1 MTLWQEKVAVVTG
14 ASRGIGRAIA
24 LTLGQAGAR
33 VAVTCMQQR
42 EAAEEVAA
50 AVRQAGSDS
59 RVYQFDV
66 ADFEAT
72 AQAFDQIVTDLGRLD
87 VLVCNAGIRKDQLLV
102 RMKPEEWNAVLQTN
116 LAGTFHSA
124 RAAARTMIR
133 QRWGRIIGISSVA
146 GLVGNAGQANYA
158 ASKAGIIGF
167 IKALAKELA
176 SRQITVNAVAPGLIE
191 TDMTQSLTETQR
203 QALLQQIPSG
213 KLGTPEDVAACV
225 LFLASEEARYITGEV
240 ISVSGGLTM

>member
-33 VAVTCMQQR
+33 VAVTCTQQR

>member
-33 VAVTCMQQR
+33 VAVTCTQQR

-72 AQAFDQIVTDLGRLD
+72 AQAFDQIVADLGRLD

-146 GLVGNAGQANYA
+146 GLVGNAGQSNYA

-176 SRQITVNAVAPGLIE
+176 PRQITVNAVAPGLIE

-203 QALLQQIPSG
+203 QALLQQIPSR

>member
-1 MTLWQEKVAVVTG
+1 
-14 ASRGIGRAIA
+14 
-24 LTLGQAGAR
+24 
-33 VAVTCMQQR
+33 
-42 EAAEEVAA
+42 
-50 AVRQAGSDS
+50 
-59 RVYQFDV
+59 
-66 ADFEAT
+66 
-72 AQAFDQIVTDLGRLD
+72 LGRLD

-176 SRQITVNAVAPGLIE
+176 PRQITVNAVAPGLIE

>member
-158 ASKAGIIGF
+158 ASKAGMIGF

-176 SRQITVNAVAPGLIE
+176 PRQITVNAVAPGLIE

>member
-33 VAVTCMQQR
+33 VAVTCTQQR

-72 AQAFDQIVTDLGRLD
+72 AQAFDQIVTELGRLD

-176 SRQITVNAVAPGLIE
+176 PRQITVNAVAPGLIE

-203 QALLQQIPSG
+203 QALVQQIPSG

>member
-33 VAVTCMQQR
+33 VAVTCTQQR

-176 SRQITVNAVAPGLIE
+176 PRQITVNAVAPGLIE
-191 TDMTQSLTETQR
+191 TDMTRSLTETQR

>member
-33 VAVTCMQQR
+33 VAVTCTQQR
-42 EAAEEVAA
+42 DAAEEVAA

-72 AQAFDQIVTDLGRLD
+72 AQAFDQMVTDLGRLD

-133 QRWGRIIGISSVA
+133 QRWGRIIGISSVT

-158 ASKAGIIGF
+158 ASKAGMIGF

-213 KLGTPEDVAACV
+213 QLGTPEDVAACV

>member
-33 VAVTCMQQR
+33 VAVTCAQQR

-176 SRQITVNAVAPGLIE
+176 PRQITVNAVAPGLIE
-191 TDMTQSLTETQR
+191 TDMTRSLTETQR

>member
-33 VAVTCMQQR
+33 VAVTCTRQR
-42 EAAEEVAA
+42 DAAEEVAA

-87 VLVCNAGIRKDQLLV
+87 VLVCNAGIRRDQLLV

-176 SRQITVNAVAPGLIE
+176 PRQITVNAVAPGLIE
-191 TDMTQSLTETQR
+191 TDMTQSLTKTQR

>member
-33 VAVTCMQQR
+33 VAVTCTQQR
-42 EAAEEVAA
+42 DAAEEVAA

-72 AQAFDQIVTDLGRLD
+72 AQAFDQMVTDLGRLD

-133 QRWGRIIGISSVA
+133 QRWGRIIGISSVT

-158 ASKAGIIGF
+158 ASKAGMIGF

>member
-1 MTLWQEKVAVVTG
+1 MTRWQDKVSVVTG

-24 LTLGQAGAR
+24 LALGQAGSR
-33 VAVTCMQQR
+33 VAVTCTQQR
-42 EAAEEVAA
+42 DAAEEVAA
-50 AVRQAGSDS
+50 ALRQAGSDS

-66 ADFEAT
+66 ANFEAT

-116 LAGTFHSA
+116 LTGTFHSA

-158 ASKAGIIGF
+158 ASKAGMIGF

-191 TDMTQSLTETQR
+191 TDMTRSLTETQR
-203 QALLQQIPSG
+203 QSLVQQIPSG

>member
-1 MTLWQEKVAVVTG
+1 
-14 ASRGIGRAIA
+14 
-24 LTLGQAGAR
+24 LGQAGAR

-42 EAAEEVAA
+42 DAAEEVAA

-72 AQAFDQIVTDLGRLD
+72 AQAFDQIITELGRLD

-176 SRQITVNAVAPGLIE
+176 PRQITVNAVAPGLIE

-203 QALLQQIPSG
+203 RALLQQIPSG

>member
-1 MTLWQEKVAVVTG
+1 
-14 ASRGIGRAIA
+14 

-33 VAVTCMQQR
+33 VAVTCTQQR

-50 AVRQAGSDS
+50 TVRQAGSDS

-176 SRQITVNAVAPGLIE
+176 PRQITVNAVAPGLIE

>member
-1 MTLWQEKVAVVTG
+1 MTLWPEKVAVVTG

-24 LTLGQAGAR
+24 LALGQAGAR
-33 VAVTCMQQR
+33 VAVTCTQQR
-42 EAAEEVAA
+42 DAAEEVAA

-59 RVYQFDV
+59 QVYQFDV

-87 VLVCNAGIRKDQLLV
+87 VLVCNAGIRRDQLLV

-158 ASKAGIIGF
+158 ASKAGMIGF

-176 SRQITVNAVAPGLIE
+176 PRQITVNAVAPGLIE
-191 TDMTQSLTETQR
+191 TDMTRSLTETQR
-203 QALLQQIPSG
+203 QSLVQQIPSG

>member
-24 LTLGQAGAR
+24 LALGQAGAR
-33 VAVTCMQQR
+33 VAVTCTQQR
-42 EAAEEVAA
+42 DAAEEVAA

-72 AQAFDQIVTDLGRLD
+72 AQAFDQMVTDLGRLD

-116 LAGTFHSA
+116 LAGTFHCA

-158 ASKAGIIGF
+158 ASKAGMIGF
-167 IKALAKELA
+167 VKSLAKELA
-176 SRQITVNAVAPGLIE
+176 PRQITVNAIAPGLIE

-213 KLGTPEDVAACV
+213 ELGTPEDVAACV

>member
-33 VAVTCMQQR
+33 VAVTCTQQR

-72 AQAFDQIVTDLGRLD
+72 AQAFDQIVADLGRLD

-176 SRQITVNAVAPGLIE
+176 PRQITVNAVAPGLIE

>member
-33 VAVTCMQQR
+33 VAVTCTQQR

-72 AQAFDQIVTDLGRLD
+72 AQAFDQIVTELGRLD

>member
-33 VAVTCMQQR
+33 VAVTCTQQR
-42 EAAEEVAA
+42 DAAEEVAA

-146 GLVGNAGQANYA
+146 GLVGHAGQANYA
-158 ASKAGIIGF
+158 ASKAGMIGF

-213 KLGTPEDVAACV
+213 QLGTPEDVAACV

>member
-1 MTLWQEKVAVVTG
+1 
-14 ASRGIGRAIA
+14 
-24 LTLGQAGAR
+24 
-33 VAVTCMQQR
+33 
-42 EAAEEVAA
+42 
-50 AVRQAGSDS
+50 VRRAGSDS

-72 AQAFDQIVTDLGRLD
+72 AQAFDQIVTDWGRLD
-87 VLVCNAGIRKDQLLV
+87 VLVCNAGIRRDQLLV
-102 RMKPEEWNAVLQTN
+102 RMKSEEWNAVLQTN

-158 ASKAGIIGF
+158 ASKAGMIGF

>member
-33 VAVTCMQQR
+33 VAVTCTQQR

-87 VLVCNAGIRKDQLLV
+87 VLVCNAGIRKDQLVV

-176 SRQITVNAVAPGLIE
+176 PRQITVNAVAPGLIE

>member
-33 VAVTCMQQR
+33 VAVTCTQQR

-146 GLVGNAGQANYA
+146 GLVGNAGQSNYA

-176 SRQITVNAVAPGLIE
+176 PRQITVNAVAPGLIE
-191 TDMTQSLTETQR
+191 TDMTRSLTETQR

>member
-33 VAVTCMQQR
+33 VAVTCTQQR
-42 EAAEEVAA
+42 DAAEEVAA

-146 GLVGNAGQANYA
+146 GLVGNAGQVNYA
-158 ASKAGIIGF
+158 ASKAGMIGF

>member
-24 LTLGQAGAR
+24 LALGQAGAR
-33 VAVTCMQQR
+33 VAVTCTQQR
-42 EAAEEVAA
+42 DAAEEVAA
-50 AVRQAGSDS
+50 VVRQAGSDS

-72 AQAFDQIVTDLGRLD
+72 GQAFDQIVTDLGRLD

-116 LAGTFHSA
+116 LSGAFHSA

-158 ASKAGIIGF
+158 ASKAGMIGF

-191 TDMTQSLTETQR
+191 TDMTRSLTETQR
-203 QALLQQIPSG
+203 QALVQQIPSG